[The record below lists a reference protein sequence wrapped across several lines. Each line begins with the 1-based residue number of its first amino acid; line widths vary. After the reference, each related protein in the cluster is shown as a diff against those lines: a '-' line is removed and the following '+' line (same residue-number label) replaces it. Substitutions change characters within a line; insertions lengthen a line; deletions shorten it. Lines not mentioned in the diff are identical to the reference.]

1 MRREALSALLV
12 RNTELSLI
20 FLPDQLFSLT
30 LPEGRI
36 SISVTIPKLM
46 IYILLSGSGHLIYI
60 VLTLSGS
67 KGVITIMMDGDED
80 KDRRLP

>member
-46 IYILLSGSGHLIYI
+46 IYIRSGHLIYI